1 MFTGIITAL
10 GQIERVT
17 PLGAAASLA
26 SGSGARVR
34 VHVPAPWLADVA
46 LGDSIACSGACMT
59 VIEKTADHFDFEIS
73 PESLRLTT
81 GLATASGLLNLE
93 KAMSAND
100 RYGGHMVTGHIDGVG
115 HVAAFDDVGDDWKLL
130 RITAP
135 QSLAKYL
142 AVKGSI
148 VVNGVSLTVNAVSDH
163 ATGCDVEIQLIPHTL
178 KHTNLHTLSAGAQV
192 NLEVDLV
199 ARYLERMF
207 SLEQQQA
214 QDLRKAA

>member
-10 GQIERVT
+10 GRIERVT
-17 PLGAAASLA
+17 PLGAVAD
-26 SGSGARVR
+26 SGARVR
-34 VHVPAPWLADVA
+34 VQVPAPWLADVA

-59 VIEKTADHFDFEIS
+59 VVEKSAEHFDFEIS
-73 PESLRLTT
+73 PESLRLTA
-81 GLATASGLLNLE
+81 GLATAESLLNLE

-115 HVAAFDDVGDDWKLL
+115 HVAAFEDVGDDWKLL

-148 VVNGVSLTVNAVSDH
+148 VVNGVSLTVNSVSDH
-163 ATGCDVEIQLIPHTL
+163 AAGCDIEIQLIPHTL
-178 KHTNLHTLSAGAQV
+178 KHTNLHALSAGAQI

-207 SLEQQQA
+207 SLEQRQA
-214 QDLRKAA
+214 PTLRKAA

>member
-10 GQIERVT
+10 GHIKQVT
-17 PLGAAASLA
+17 TLGAAASA
-26 SGSGARVR
+26 VAGSGARVR

-59 VIEKTADHFDFEIS
+59 VVEKSTDHFDFEIS
-73 PESLRLTT
+73 PESLRLTS
-81 GLATASGLLNLE
+81 GLATADGLLNLE

-100 RYGGHMVTGHIDGVG
+100 RYGGHIVTGHVDGMG
-115 HVAAFDDVGDDWKLL
+115 RVAAFDDVGDDWKLL

-148 VVNGVSLTVNAVSDH
+148 VVNGVSLTVNSVSDH
-163 ATGCDVEIQLIPHTL
+163 DAGCDIEIQLIPHTL
-178 KHTNLHTLSAGAQV
+178 KHTNLHKLSVGTSV

-207 SLEQQQA
+207 SLEQRQA
-214 QDLRKAA
+214 PSLRKAA

>member
-1 MFTGIITAL
+1 LTA
-10 GQIERVT
+10 
-17 PLGAAASLA
+17 
-26 SGSGARVR
+26 
-34 VHVPAPWLADVA
+34 
-46 LGDSIACSGACMT
+46 
-59 VIEKTADHFDFEIS
+59 
-73 PESLRLTT
+73 
-81 GLATASGLLNLE
+81 GLATAESLLNLE

-115 HVAAFDDVGDDWKLL
+115 HVAAFEDVGDDWKLL

-148 VVNGVSLTVNAVSDH
+148 VVNGVSLTVNSVSDH
-163 ATGCDVEIQLIPHTL
+163 AAGCDIEIQLIPHTL
-178 KHTNLHTLSAGAQV
+178 KHTNLHALSAGAQI

-207 SLEQQQA
+207 SLEQRQA
-214 QDLRKAA
+214 PTLRKAA

>member
-10 GQIERVT
+10 GAIEQVAVWGDT
-17 PLGAAASLA
+17 NTIAT
-26 SGSGARVR
+26 SGARVR
-34 VHVPAPWLADVA
+34 VKVPQGWLDDVQ

-59 VIEKTADHFDFEIS
+59 VVEKSAEHFSFEIS

-81 GLATASGLLNLE
+81 GLVTPNGLLNLE
-93 KAMSAND
+93 KAMSASD
-100 RYGGHMVTGHIDGVG
+100 RYGGHMVTGHVDGIG
-115 HVAAFDDVGDDWKLL
+115 AVALFDDVADDWKLL

-135 QSLAKYL
+135 SSLAKYL

-148 VVNGVSLTVNAVSDH
+148 VINGVSLTVNAVRDH
-163 ATGCDVEIQLIPHTL
+163 AQGCDVQIQLIPHTL
-178 KHTNLHTLSAGAQV
+178 QHTNLHLLAVDAQV

-207 SLEQQQA
+207 SLEKSLFSKTA
-214 QDLRKAA
+214 